1 MTTFGRLSSL
11 LAFTKRYYLV
21 SMRLVSL
28 NVGQPKT
35 YTYQEKEVLTSIYK
49 SAVPGSRSVS
59 KTNIEGDAQG
69 DLVHHGGTLKA
80 VYSYDISYYDHW
92 KTILQR
98 DDWNYGLFGEN
109 LTTERLT
116 DDKVLVGNIYKI
128 GSVYLKAI
136 QPRFPCY
143 KLNIRFEKHDM
154 LQQFMQ
160 QGKHGIYF
168 SVVQEGTLQS
178 GDEITLAEQSQHNIT
193 IQQLVECYYNKGA
206 DKTLLHEILLID
218 FLPERL
224 RKAFE
229 SYKDEP

>member
-1 MTTFGRLSSL
+1 MKL
-11 LAFTKRYYLV
+11 L
-21 SMRLVSL
+21 SL
-28 NVGQPKT
+28 NLGLPES
-35 YTYQEKEVLTSIYK
+35 YNYQGKEVLTSIYK
-49 SAVPGSRSVS
+49 CSVAGSRSVS
-59 KTNIEGDAQG
+59 KTNIEGDGQG

-109 LTTERLT
+109 LTTEGLT
-116 DDKVLVGNIYKI
+116 DDKVFIGNIYKI

-143 KLNIRFEKHDM
+143 KLNIRFKKDDM

-168 SVVQEGTLQS
+168 SVAQEGSLQA
-178 GDEITLAEQSQHNIT
+178 GDEIALAEQSGHKVT

-206 DKTLLHEILLID
+206 DHSLLNKILSID

-224 RKAFE
+224 QKAFE
-229 SYKDEP
+229 SFKNVR